1 MKSKQLLFAILTVIF
16 CFFSLYSN
24 AQDIFYNGSI
34 TKNNGEKENGLIK
47 FMHKDNYHNGIT
59 YKKDKKSEA
68 TYYKSADIAGFEI
81 EAEVY
86 KSFEIFVL
94 NEDGET
100 GYFEKRLLKNTIEG
114 YLSLYEFKNSNTF
127 RYFIQKGND
136 GELIELLREMG
147 SGYVTLVNKYQGNMD
162 KVRAILEDC
171 ESVAIKFNNEYLQN
185 LDKKNIRKMVIEY
198 NECKSQEYTLNYKSQ
213 KPASIAIGGM
223 YDRRIIGNS
232 LTNSTLNGAILF
244 TDFYHKS
251 MGKNGSMTLSAEYT
265 KSKGTF
271 YKYYFINNQAVIDT
285 VNQENDMRFSL
296 YYNYH
301 LLKTHKFDP
310 YLSLG
315 AGYISELQEGQTASF
330 LYPYLAVG
338 LNYHISN
345 NFYIK
350 AEYSSFIFGRLGV
363 AYKF

>member
-1 MKSKQLLFAILTVIF
+1 MKSKLHLLAILTIVG
-16 CFFSLYSN
+16 CFFSFNSN
-24 AQDIFYNGSI
+24 AQDLFYTGSI
-34 TKNNGEKENGLIK
+34 IKNNGEKENGLIK
-47 FMHKDNYHNGIT
+47 VEVTNKDGFYSGVT
-59 YKKDKKSEA
+59 YKKDKKSGVI
-68 TYYKSADIAGFEI
+68 YYKSNEIAGFEI
-81 EAEVY
+81 ETGDVY

-100 GYFEKRLLKNTIEG
+100 GYFGYRFLKNTITG

-136 GELIELLREMG
+136 GELIELLREQG
-147 SGYVTLVNKYQGNMD
+147 SGYVTLVDKYQGNMD

-171 ESVAIKFNNEYLQN
+171 ESVAIKFNNEYLQDLN
-185 LDKKNIRKMVIEY
+185 KKNIRKMVIGY

-213 KPASIAIGGM
+213 YPASIAIGGM

-265 KSKGTF
+265 KSKG
-271 YKYYFINNQAVIDT
+271 INT

-315 AGYISELQEGQTASF
+315 AWYISELQQGQIGYSF
-330 LYPYLAVG
+330 LYPYIAAG
-338 LNYHISN
+338 MNYHISD

-350 AEYSSFIFGRLGV
+350 AEYSSFVFGRLGV